1 MTPKS
6 LLLTVGLAFVLAA
19 VSVPLVLGLADAK
32 PQIQFTELYP
42 FESNGK
48 WGYFD
53 RTGREIV
60 APRFDHAD
68 YFHGL
73 GLVELDGMAGYI
85 NDQGEFVIK
94 PTYTLDPNEPNDVAA
109 RPFWEGLAAVRVNGA
124 WGYINLQGDWQIVPK
139 FIGEDGFDTVGDFS
153 DGRAWFRRAVVSP
166 ESGEGYEAYGFI
178 DATGEVA
185 LEPKWLAVNDFGE
198 GLAGAVH
205 KGYWGFIDR
214 DGEFQVRPK
223 FDGVG
228 VFHNGLAPAKKDGL
242 WGYLNRRGQW
252 HIEPTFVQADNFLD
266 GVAPVQTEDGWGYL
280 DPYGQ
285 WIIPPRFDRAFA
297 FENGL
302 ARVVVDGEILYIDHS
317 GNQFF
322 P

>member
-6 LLLTVGLAFVLAA
+6 LLLTIGLACVLAA
-19 VSVPLVLGLADAK
+19 VSVPLVLGLADAE
-32 PQIQFTELYP
+32 PDIQFTELYP

-53 RTGREIV
+53 RTGREVV

-68 YFHGL
+68 YFYGL
-73 GLVELDGMAGYI
+73 GLVELGGMAGYI
-85 NDQGEFVIK
+85 DADGHFVIK
-94 PTYTLDPNEPNDVAA
+94 PTYALDPNEPNDVAA

-124 WGYINLQGDWQIVPK
+124 WGFINHRGDWQIVPK
-139 FIGEDGFDTVGDFS
+139 FIGHDGFDTVGDFS
-153 DGRAWFRRAVVSP
+153 DGLAWFRDTVS
-166 ESGEGYEAYGFI
+166 GQDGTYDAYGFI
-178 DATGEVA
+178 DATGKIA
-185 LEPKWLAVNDFGE
+185 LNPKWLAVNDFGE

-214 DGEFQVRPK
+214 AGEFAIRPK

-228 VFHNGLAPAKKDGL
+228 VFHEGLAPAKKDNL
-242 WGYLNRRGQW
+242 WGYVNRRGNW
-252 HIEPTFVQADNFLD
+252 HMDPTFVEAGNFLD
-266 GVAPVQTEDGWGYL
+266 GVAPVKTEDGWGYL
-280 DPYGQ
+280 DRYGE

-302 ARVVVDGEILYIDHS
+302 ARVVVDGKTVYIDRN
-317 GNQFF
+317 GDPFF